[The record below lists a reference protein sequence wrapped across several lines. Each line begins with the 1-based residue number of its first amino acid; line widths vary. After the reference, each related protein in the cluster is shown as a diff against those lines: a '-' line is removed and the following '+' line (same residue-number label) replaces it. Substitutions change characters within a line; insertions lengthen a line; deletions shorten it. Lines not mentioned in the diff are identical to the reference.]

1 MNLKI
6 LGFFAIFL
14 IFLIIPNAEAQIST
28 IEKAKQELVEVTIE
42 SDGIVK
48 VKHVIVS
55 SNTQKQIDFII
66 GTVTSLSV
74 TNEIGMNQEAE
85 VIGENT
91 GLLIMPSNEK
101 TIVEYYL
108 EDVLVQE
115 DGQWKWN
122 FRYLESTNFIM
133 SPDVELFFVNE
144 RPLYLQGSEKGFRCH
159 GCQIVLEYSVDEPKY
174 FEEIIWE
181 DKKFQV
187 EIQTLTEIKNFSF
200 SQPEKKLSFFVSEN
214 DQFITVVIPLELLWE
229 PYIVLVNDE
238 QIVHY
243 QFFENETHAWINLKP
258 DSAGEVSII
267 GTTVVPEFPLIAPL
281 ALGLII
287 VLAVPLVRKFNLH

>member
-6 LGFFAIFL
+6 LGFFA

-28 IEKAKQELVEVTIE
+28 IEKANQELVEVSIE

-74 TNEIGMNQEAE
+74 TNETGMNQEAE
-85 VIGENT
+85 VIGEST

-115 DGQWKWN
+115 DGKWKWN

-133 SPDVELFFVNE
+133 SPDVDLFFVNE
-144 RPLYLQGSEKGFRCH
+144 RPLYLQGNEKGFRCH

-174 FEEIIWE
+174 FEEITWE

-200 SQPEKKLSFFVSEN
+200 SQPEKKLSFFVSEDN
-214 DQFITVVIPLELLWE
+214 QFVTVVIPLELLWE

-243 QFFENETHAWINLKP
+243 QFFENETHAWINLRP

-287 VLAVPLVRKFNLH
+287 VLAVPLVRKFSLH

>member
-28 IEKAKQELVEVTIE
+28 IEKAKQELVEVTID

-55 SNTQKQIDFII
+55 SSTQKQIDFII

-74 TNEIGMNQEAE
+74 TNETGMNQEAE

-133 SPDVELFFVNE
+133 SPDVDLFFVNE

-159 GCQIVLEYSVDEPKY
+159 GCQIVLEYSVDESKY

-181 DKKFQV
+181 DKKFDV
-187 EIQTLTEIKNFSF
+187 EIKSFAEIGDFNF
-200 SQPEKKLSFFVSEN
+200 SQPEKKISFTVNDENQFVT
-214 DQFITVVIPLELLWE
+214 IVMPLELLWE
-229 PYIVLVNDE
+229 PYMIFLDDE
-238 QIVHY
+238 KISFHDY
-243 QFFENETHAWINLKP
+243 FNNGTHVWLNMKP
-258 DSAGEVSII
+258 EKSGEIFII
-267 GTTVVPEFPLIAPL
+267 GTTVVPEFSIISPLVGGFLLILLVPLIKK
-281 ALGLII
+281 INH
-287 VLAVPLVRKFNLH
+287 R

>member
-74 TNEIGMNQEAE
+74 TNETGMNQEAE

-91 GLLIMPSNEK
+91 GLLIMPSDEK
-101 TIVEYYL
+101 IIVEYYL

-115 DGQWKWN
+115 DGLWKWN

-133 SPDVELFFVNE
+133 SPEVDLFFVNE
-144 RPLYLQGSEKGFRCH
+144 RPVYMQEDKKGFRCH
-159 GCQIVLEYSVDEPKY
+159 GCQIVLEYSIDEPRY

-181 DKKFQV
+181 DKRFQV